1 MRCIRMPK
9 SREVR
14 LSVNGPLAEE
24 LRLGLTFRSPT
35 WNAVCVA
42 QHIAPHNQRRGE
54 GPVVAKTYA
63 VRFRCRYGD
72 ADKVLI
78 LRDRNEALEQIQLTA
93 RHFDCPTHGVQLE
106 LPAEAKEIMDVLH
119 PETKPMRVV
128 ATSTHKDQRRSKRI
142 PLQIHVLVYG
152 RVGKAA
158 SFQEETSTQ
167 IVTSHGG
174 LLPMTAP
181 VKVGQTLL
189 VVNLATRKEE
199 ECRVVSV
206 KPLEGVNKVGLAFL
220 RPAPSFWGLNFPP
233 LTR

>member
-1 MRCIRMPK
+1 M
-9 SREVR
+9 
-14 LSVNGPLAEE
+14 
-24 LRLGLTFRSPT
+24 
-35 WNAVCVA
+35 
-42 QHIAPHNQRRGE
+42 
-54 GPVVAKTYA
+54 AKTYA
-63 VRFRCRYGD
+63 ARFQCPYGD

-78 LRDRNEALEQIQLTA
+78 LRDRIETLEQIERIA

-106 LPAEAKEIMDVLH
+106 LPVEAKEIMDVAR

-128 ATSTHKDQRRSKRI
+128 TASTHKDQRRSKRI
-142 PLQIHVLVYG
+142 PLQIHVLIYG

-158 SFQEETSTQ
+158 SFHEETSTQ

-206 KPLEGVNKVGLAFL
+206 KPLDGVNKVGVAFL
-220 RPAPSFWGLNFPP
+220 RSAPSFWGLNFPP

>member
-1 MRCIRMPK
+1 
-9 SREVR
+9 
-14 LSVNGPLAEE
+14 
-24 LRLGLTFRSPT
+24 
-35 WNAVCVA
+35 
-42 QHIAPHNQRRGE
+42 
-54 GPVVAKTYA
+54 VAKTYA
-63 VRFRCRYGD
+63 VRFQCPYGD

-78 LRDRNEALEQIQLTA
+78 LRDRNEGLEQIQRTA
-93 RHFDCPTHGVQLE
+93 RRFDCPTHGVQLE
-106 LPAEAKEIMDVLH
+106 LPAEAKEIMDVLR

-128 ATSTHKDQRRSKRI
+128 ATSAHKDQRRSKRI

-158 SFQEETSTQ
+158 SFHEETSTQ

-206 KPLEGVNKVGLAFL
+206 KPLDGVNKVGLAFL
-220 RPAPSFWGLNFPP
+220 RLAPSFWGLNFPP